1 MQAIKQQAERAQ
13 KAAQEARTSAT
24 SAQTQLQRAVGDIEA
39 LRKAFLSVRDRVK
52 DLEGQNKVRE
62 CQPDTGLCQA
72 RSGC

>member
-13 KAAQEARTSAT
+13 KAAQEARSSAT

-52 DLEGQNKVRE
+52 DLEGQNKVRSY
-62 CQPDTGLCQA
+62 QPAGAGLCQ
-72 RSGC
+72 S